1 MAKAGDIIENPL
13 TGERITFLKTTQET
27 NGELLRFEDVLPPGF
42 FLPEHFHPRQEERHE
57 VLSGT
62 LRGRVGGQEHDYAE
76 GERVVGPAGVPH
88 AWRNSSSEEELRIIS
103 EIRRKKR
110 KRGRLIL
117 PHYHL
122 RPGSP

>member
-1 MAKAGDIIENPL
+1 MAKAGDIIENPV

-27 NGELLRFEDVLPPGF
+27 NGELLHIEYVLPPGF
-42 FLPEHFHPRQEERHE
+42 SKSEHFHPHQEERHE

-76 GERVVGPAGVPH
+76 GERVVGPAGVPR
-88 AWRNSSSEEELRIIS
+88 AWRNSTSEEELRIIS